1 MYFCYNDLNE
11 KKQRKRNPM
20 SLLADLLSKIKQ
32 PQAKREVPPNL
43 KNIVQNASLKSTN
56 KRKIILLSVLFIV
69 SVSMGIALVYFTGT
83 LTNKSVSPAPL
94 TTQETMQPPAPAV
107 LAEKEEVKSSSSE
120 SSAAK
125 EAEPVP
131 PTPVKK
137 KSSRAAPKQKEKS
150 PEAPTHPVTA
160 SKVREM
166 LPKLEQVIVK
176 KESSGQF
183 PSRPV
188 DESVQDAYLYS
199 AGELE
204 IKNDYQGA
212 LINYKKALEI
222 DSNNYVI
229 MNNIAYIYLHLGLI
243 EESVNYSQRALE
255 INKEYIPALT
265 NMGIASA
272 KSENFSAAEGYFH
285 QALKFDPHNSKAL
298 LNLAI
303 LYEQQMDYARALD
316 HFSRL
321 AKTGDSSGVLG
332 SARIYEKQGKTEE
345 ALTMYKNAYANNSL
359 DNKARSEI
367 RQRIQMLQNK
377 K

>member
-1 MYFCYNDLNE
+1 
-11 KKQRKRNPM
+11 M

-43 KNIVQNASLKSTN
+43 KNIVQNAAQKSTN

-69 SVSMGIALVYFTGT
+69 SVSMGIALVYFTRT

-94 TTQETMQPPAPAV
+94 TTQETMQAPAV
-107 LAEKEEVKSSSSE
+107 LAEKEEVKSTSSE

-137 KSSRAAPKQKEKS
+137 KSHGAAPKQKEKS
-150 PEAPTHPVTA
+150 PEAPTPPVTA

-176 KESSGQF
+176 KESSEQF

-222 DSNNYVI
+222 DRNNYVI
-229 MNNIAYIYLHLGLI
+229 MNNIAYIYLRLGLI
-243 EESVNYSQRALE
+243 EESVNYSQQALE
-255 INKEYIPALT
+255 MNKEYIPALI

-272 KSENFSAAEGYFH
+272 KSENISAAEGYFH
-285 QALKFDPHNSKAL
+285 QALKFDPHNQKAL
-298 LNLAI
+298 LNLAV
-303 LYEQQMDYARALD
+303 LYERQMDYAKSLD
-316 HFSRL
+316 YFSRL

-345 ALTMYKNAYANNSL
+345 ALTMYKNASANNSL